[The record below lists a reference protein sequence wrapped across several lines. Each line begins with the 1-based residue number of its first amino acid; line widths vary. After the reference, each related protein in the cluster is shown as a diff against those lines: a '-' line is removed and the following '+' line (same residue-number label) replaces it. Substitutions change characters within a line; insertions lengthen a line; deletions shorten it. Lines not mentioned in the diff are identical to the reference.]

1 MQNEQDYVELLDLRT
16 HLTVALLAS
25 SQLKR
30 KSAQTDEFVRLY
42 CYLDRSLMQMQGD
55 ITELESLVRRL
66 QDEQHPAVSRARRFP
81 PQWIGMGLVFLAA
94 RVRRNFVPQHPLAM
108 QNSIAAR

>member
-1 MQNEQDYVELLDLRT
+1 MQNEQDYIELLDLRT

-30 KSAQTDEFVRLY
+30 RSARTDELARLHS
-42 CYLDRSLMQMQGD
+42 YLERSLMQMQGD
-55 ITELESLVRRL
+55 ITELESLVQRL
-66 QDEQHPAVSRARRFP
+66 QDEQHLSVSRPRRFP

-94 RVRRNFVPQHPLAM
+94 KVRRNFAPRHPLAL
-108 QNSIAAR
+108 QNSGAAR

>member
-1 MQNEQDYVELLDLRT
+1 MQNEQDYLELLDLRT

-30 KSAQTDEFVRLY
+30 KSAQTDELARLC

-55 ITELESLVRRL
+55 IVEIESLVRRL
-66 QDEQHPAVSRARRFP
+66 QDEQHPSVSRSRRFP
-81 PQWIGMGLVFLAA
+81 PQWIGMRLLLLAA
-94 RVRRNFVPQHPLAM
+94 RVRRNFVPRHLLTM
-108 QNSIAAR
+108 RNSVAAR